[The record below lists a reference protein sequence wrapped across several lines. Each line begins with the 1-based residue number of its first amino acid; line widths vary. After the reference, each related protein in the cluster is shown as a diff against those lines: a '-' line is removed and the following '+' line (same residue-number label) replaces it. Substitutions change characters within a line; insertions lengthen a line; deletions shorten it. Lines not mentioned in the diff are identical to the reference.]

1 MGFLTS
7 DRARRD
13 GRVTFVQ
20 LVTSIAGFIAFSVMG
35 GILIAGLA
43 LPAVTVAGTA
53 ANGTAT
59 IFEALPQEFDNTDL
73 PQSSYIYASDGTTL
87 LATFF
92 LQNRKV
98 VPLEEISPF
107 MQMAVVAVEDKRFWQ
122 HNGVDGEGLL
132 RAAYLTVTAD
142 DLQGAS
148 TLTQQLVKNTLRE
161 AAAASGDDDAVKAAT
176 EVSLERKIREWRLA
190 LAYEERL
197 NSIYGNV
204 CTEDPKVDCG
214 KEQILESYLNIAQF
228 GPSVY
233 GVEAAS
239 QFYFGIP
246 ASELDALQA
255 ATIAGITQ
263 NPSKWDPVR
272 NPDKS
277 QIRRNIV
284 LSVMRDQQM
293 ITNVEY
299 YQYSRTPIKETLNL
313 TYPKFSCAASDLA
326 PFFCDY
332 VTKVI
337 GKDEAFKGE
346 GLNLLYRGGLN
357 IITTLD
363 VGAQTAANEELQA
376 AIPPGDESG
385 LANALVAI
393 RNDTG
398 DILAMAQNRAF
409 DPTSKEPNSTAI
421 NYAVD
426 REMGGSRGFSPGSS
440 FKPVILAEWLRTGHS
455 LNQVVSGAI
464 REWELKDWRANCEGG
479 GGYVGKWKPGNSE
492 GLAAVQQP
500 VWLATANSVNT
511 AYVSMASQLDLCD
524 IRDTAQAMGFHR
536 ADGKPFEL
544 VPSMT
549 LGSQNASPLTMASV
563 YQTFANRGVHC
574 EPRAILDIKDLE
586 GNDVKFKDGTIVT
599 PPPVSCAQVI
609 PTEVAD
615 GVTYGLQ
622 QVMAVGSGKRFN
634 LAGGRP
640 AGGKTGTAQN
650 NTHTWFAGYTPQI
663 SSVVWIGNP
672 DQDVPMQFI
681 RINGTFY
688 RYVFGSSIALPTW
701 KRFMDRALVDYAV
714 VALPAVPPSV
724 LHGVARPVPDV
735 LCLPED
741 KAQFELN
748 QAGFLYVNSGEY
760 LYSFACPVGTVGT
773 FWPEAGTTLGPGATV
788 TYSLATDQ
796 RPGWWTNWPPSWNP
810 NVPPS
815 DYWGGPWPPTEWQTN
830 PPNGWD
836 PDSWGSGP
844 GGGGPGGGGPGGGGP
859 GGGG

>member
-20 LVTSIAGFIAFSVMG
+20 LLTALAGFVAFSVMG
-35 GILIAGLA
+35 GILLAGLA

-59 IFEALPQEFDNTDL
+59 IFEALPREFDNTDL
-73 PQSSYIYASDGTTL
+73 PQSSYIYASDRETL

-92 LQNRKV
+92 VQNRKV

-132 RAAYLTVTAD
+132 RAAYEAVASD

-161 AAAASGDDDAVKAAT
+161 AAEAEGDTEAAKAAT

-190 LAYEERL
+190 LAYEEKL
-197 NSIYGNV
+197 NSIHGDE
-204 CTEDPKVDCG
+204 CGKEPEVDCG

-233 GVEAAS
+233 GVEAAA
-239 QFYFGIP
+239 QFYFGIA

-263 NPSKWDPVR
+263 NPTKWDPVR
-272 NPDKS
+272 NPENAK
-277 QIRRNIV
+277 IRRDIV
-284 LSVMRDQQM
+284 LNVMLEQRM
-293 ITNVEY
+293 ISNVEY
-299 YQYSRTPIKETLNL
+299 YNFTRTSIEESLNL
-313 TYPKFSCAASDLA
+313 TYPKFSCAAAPLA

-337 GKDEAFKGE
+337 GKDEAFKDE

-363 VGAQTAANEELQA
+363 VNAQGAANDELVA

-385 LANALVAI
+385 LATALVAL

-398 DILAMAQNRAF
+398 DILAMSQNRAF

-421 NYAVD
+421 NYSVD

-440 FKPVILAEWLRTGHS
+440 FKPVILTEWLRTGHS

-464 REWELKDWRANCEGG
+464 RDWDLKDWRANCEGG

-500 VWLATANSVNT
+500 VWQATANSVNT
-511 AYVSMASQLDLCD
+511 AYVAMASQLDLCD
-524 IRDTAQAMGFHR
+524 VRDTAEDIGFHR

-574 EPRAILDIKDLE
+574 TPRAILEIKDLD
-586 GNDVKFKDGTIVT
+586 GNDVKFTDGTIVT
-599 PPPVSCAQVI
+599 PPPVNCSQVI
-609 PTEVAD
+609 STEVAD
-615 GVTYGLQ
+615 GVTYGLSK
-622 QVMAVGSGKRFN
+622 VMEVGSGKRFQ
-634 LAGGRP
+634 LAGRP
-640 AGGKTGTAQN
+640 SAGKTGTAQN

-672 DQDVPMQFI
+672 DKDVPQQFI
-681 RINGTFY
+681 TINGKFY
-688 RYVFGSSIALPTW
+688 RYVFGSLLAGPTW
-701 KRFMDRALVDYAV
+701 KLFMDRALANYDAV
-714 VALPAVPPSV
+714 GLPAVSPSV
-724 LHGVARPVPDV
+724 LNGVSRPVPDV
-735 LCLPED
+735 KCLTED
-741 KAQFELN
+741 EAQFELN
-748 QAGFLYVNSGEY
+748 KAGFLYENGGS
-760 LYSFACPVGTVGT
+760 LYSFECPAGTVAQVTPEVGTS
-773 FWPEAGTTLGPGATV
+773 LGPGATV
-788 TYSLATDQ
+788 YYYLSTDQ
-796 RPGWWTNWPPSWNP
+796 LPSWWYNWPPGWNP

-815 DYWGGPWPPTEWQTN
+815 DYWGGPWPPVEWTTN
-830 PPNGWD
+830 PPTGWD
-836 PDSWGSGP
+836 PESWDPDPDPDPTPGP
-844 GGGGPGGGGPGGGGP
+844 GD
-859 GGGG
+859 